1 MEAIRQRR
9 ALDTWPVLSD
19 RRPSTA
25 MGLQGGRC
33 QNRGEPSREFE
44 PFCREQFMA
53 AWVHAAGGWVL
64 GALSERWTGPGRSGI
79 AEVSCRCVFE
89 GSDTTDGLVAILRE
103 QLARCG
109 PEHLQGVAC
118 QPCPPCPLPPGHYTG
133 LDLCG
138 AAVVGVALGAGLA
151 TAGWLAAGS
160 PGRPAARARALAV
173 EDDAG
178 GTHVATPAGLGYE
191 DDENFQWHHRVL
203 LVKGDAQKWIWL
215 TPDGEVAFVDLAT
228 FRVLALRRSGPFP
241 ARHAG
246 NIYAF
251 DEVAPEDMQGYLE
264 EARALGTILGFDL
277 AGVVGLPGD
286 KWYVS
291 DPTSSH
297 FGEEVPP
304 QVLAN
309 EEVLVR
315 RGDVGLVRLDDVW
328 VHAIK
333 VGEGQNFD
341 THLAR
346 ARGGAGRDPR
356 IVGDDRDQDGGR
368 YIDFRDSVRRMKEA
382 TIPGWPLQ
390 GRRATREAVLSLR
403 DGGQGNWE
411 EHHTTWLRRSGVA
424 ERGNVAREHH
434 MICVSLRMMQQFDQL
449 DLFNIAGAEYLVR
462 RLKQLESATRKNPR
476 APDFEGLDLILD
488 TGVDDTGGMVLPEFD
503 GWVGDQARAR
513 AQTMKANRQWQEE
526 SVAHVNTVFVRQY
539 IRSTVSPPA
548 RCAIGAAGQ
557 VALPIQGLRELL
569 KSDSLYGGAPSKV
582 VPYEESKLKFWQSSV
597 TPRDVE
603 EVCPKIVV
611 DAFRDPDAYI
621 RKPDRVVEQD
631 LELLPPIKP
640 YWDARLASDASLRR
654 DFLLRLAGRG
664 LVGFRRRIR
673 SRVGCFFVEKKGGWI
688 RLVVD
693 ARDTNRTHWAPPHA
707 ALGTPA
713 ALSEQDWSDAALSDA
728 GWVSADGSPAQIF
741 GSSLDLQDS
750 FYQFFSE
757 RVAEDFGMDFPER
770 ASYYQVSHIWTPDGL
785 SPVDPDELVFPVFRG
800 VPIGWSWAL
809 WAVHSSVTSWVSDTL
824 PGGARRLLLDK
835 QPAPVAAPFR
845 PTGSVYVDN
854 VSFLGLSSDDVGQAL
869 QAAKDKLDSLGIARH
884 EVEGPATH
892 FSTVGVEYDG
902 RRRRL
907 RHSDHRA
914 WRLYLA
920 CQELERP
927 GVPRAAWQIR
937 VFLGHCVQHCLLLR
951 PALSIF
957 RLLYRFVDAQGQ
969 GPPVALSAG
978 ARREIQLFRGLIFQ
992 AVVFLDRPMSSLVLC
1007 SDSSEAGYALH
1018 RRRADV
1024 RLLRQLAA
1032 TRERWRFVPDEKRPD
1047 AALDDTFSPGWVP
1060 GAGGVLGEPPG
1071 ATGMAVWAPPPT
1083 RSREGAR
1090 GVLKG
1095 RLRPTVRPAG
1105 VSVPDSLV
1113 DPRDWSLIVEGA
1125 WRRGAPIHLLEGRI
1139 ALGGLRRAARQV
1151 DCHGSR
1157 VLSLGDNMSEL
1168 LSIEK
1173 GRAVDLG
1180 LACLC
1185 RRAAAYQIA
1194 CGISWRRR
1202 HLDTDRNLS
1211 GAGSRKALQG
1221 VYRQGQRRVGGRS
1234 DRPTLPAGCPPPAPT
1249 TPAPPAPSATAS
1261 WPVAEEACEPPPAA
1275 RLRGGRLQTCPPRP
1289 PPRASGAAGRCGPRR
1304 SPRSREGPAAGA
1316 PGHPARKATFD
1327 EAEGARDLSPPLGL
1341 AVAAPIDI
1349 KFGGWGDL
1357 LRPSI
1362 ETVVRQWIVSRKVW
1376 FVHFGTPCTPWW
1388 SLENPRGSWLFSW
1401 EPLQKFLSEHSKVSV
1416 VYDCC
1421 QFGAPYQKPTR
1432 IESDLPELGILERR
1446 CLGGHAHEHLQGKVK
1461 VRDRQGRLK
1470 QFWRTTLAGAYP
1482 PGVCHSAARAL
1493 ARAAPAAAWRPDGD
1507 PLLPG
1512 HWEAQLRRA
1521 AKMVDVQPSLECPSC
1536 PRKWV
1541 ALWPPD
1547 AVPADSSPGF
1557 LRRSQVRPATQA
1569 RYLASVAVFATAMG
1583 VVADRW
1589 VSNDLPLVDTLLE
1602 EYFEQL
1608 YVDGGSKSTARYTLA
1623 ALAYRFSVS
1632 LRAPGVFPKAKGAL
1646 AGWGKLEPDVTSEPL
1661 CWAAACLM
1669 ALYLAGLNTEI
1680 ALQAARGLVV
1690 QFDTYLRPGELL
1702 DLRVPCCILPQPSA
1716 GSGYNKMG
1724 LVVGASALVMGDDD
1738 DTVLIDGQSRA
1749 GVAGALMALVKSA
1762 NQARQGRLM
1771 FLHSYASYNR
1781 LLKRAA
1787 VAVGLPTKVTAHL
1800 PRHGGPSEDYLR
1812 GARSLADIQ
1821 SRGRWSSF
1829 RSVQRYQKSGRALAS
1844 FRRLSAA
1851 VKAEAKRAE
1860 ALQLSFLS

>member
-1 MEAIRQRR
+1 
-9 ALDTWPVLSD
+9 
-19 RRPSTA
+19 
-25 MGLQGGRC
+25 
-33 QNRGEPSREFE
+33 
-44 PFCREQFMA
+44 MA
-53 AWVHAAGGWVL
+53 AWVRAAGGWVL
-64 GALSERWTGPGRSGI
+64 GALSERWTGAGRSGV

-151 TAGWLAAGS
+151 TAAWLAAGA
-160 PGRPAARARALAV
+160 PGRPA
-173 EDDAG
+173 
-178 GTHVATPAGLGYE
+178 
-191 DDENFQWHHRVL
+191 
-203 LVKGDAQKWIWL
+203 
-215 TPDGEVAFVDLAT
+215 
-228 FRVLALRRSGPFP
+228 
-241 ARHAG
+241 
-246 NIYAF
+246 
-251 DEVAPEDMQGYLE
+251 DMQGYLE

-328 VHAIK
+328 IHAIK
-333 VGEGQNFD
+333 VSEGQNFD
-341 THLAR
+341 AYLAR
-346 ARGGAGRDPR
+346 ARGGAGRGPR
-356 IVGDDRDQDGGR
+356 VVGDERDQDGGR
-368 YIDFRDSVRRMKEA
+368 YIDFRDSVRRMKET

-411 EHHTTWLRRSGVA
+411 EHHATWLRRSGVA

-488 TGVDDTGGMVLPEFD
+488 AGVDDTGGMVLPEFD

-526 SVAHVNTVFVRQY
+526 RTAAQPKA
-539 IRSTVSPPA
+539 PPKGPKGGGA
-548 RCAIGAAGQ
+548 DAGGAADSGTSGSATSSSRGRQ
-557 VALPIQGLRELL
+557 LGRCVAEYGPRPADLHPRGALQELL

-603 EVCPKIVV
+603 EVCPKFVV

-631 LELLPPIKP
+631 LELLPPVKP
-640 YWDARLASDASLRR
+640 YWDARLASDARLRR

-693 ARDTNRTHWAPPHA
+693 ARDANRTHWAPPHA

-713 ALSEQDWSDAALSDA
+713 ALSEQDWSDAALADA

-800 VPIGWSWAL
+800 VPMGWSWAL

-854 VSFLGLSSDDVGQAL
+854 VSFLGLSSDDVGHAL
-869 QAAKDKLDSLGIARH
+869 QAAKDKLDSLGIACH

-892 FSTVGVEYDG
+892 FTTVGVEYDG

-957 RLLYRFVDAQGQ
+957 RLLYRFVGAQGQ

-1071 ATGMAVWAPPPT
+1071 ATGVAVWAPPPT

-1125 WRRGAPIHLLEGRI
+1125 WRRAAPIHLLEGRI
-1139 ALGGLRRAARQV
+1139 ALGGLRHAAWQV

-1168 LSIEK
+1168 LSVEK
-1173 GRAVDLG
+1173 GRAVDHG

-1202 HLDTDRNLS
+1202 HLDADRDLS
-1211 GAGSRKALQG
+1211 DAGSRKALQG
-1221 VYRQGQRRVGGRS
+1221 VYRPGQRRVGGGS
-1234 DRPTLPAGCPPPAPT
+1234 ERPALPAGCPQSAPPA
-1249 TPAPPAPSATAS
+1249 PAPPAPSATAS
-1261 WPVAEEACEPPPAA
+1261 WPVAEE
-1275 RLRGGRLQTCPPRP
+1275 
-1289 PPRASGAAGRCGPRR
+1289 
-1304 SPRSREGPAAGA
+1304 
-1316 PGHPARKATFD
+1316 
-1327 EAEGARDLSPPLGL
+1327 LGL

-1357 LRPSI
+1357 LRPGI

-1388 SLENPRGSWLFSW
+1388 SLENPRGSRLFSW

-1421 QFGAPYQKPTR
+1421 RFGAPYQKPTR
-1432 IESDLPELGILERR
+1432 IESDLPELGTLEGVVLEVMPTSIFRGRSRSVIARVGSSSSGARPWLAPTLLVSATAPLGPWRARR
-1446 CLGGHAHEHLQGKVK
+1446 PRE
-1461 VRDRQGRLK
+1461 
-1470 QFWRTTLAGAYP
+1470 
-1482 PGVCHSAARAL
+1482 PG
-1493 ARAAPAAAWRPDGD
+1493 D
-1507 PLLPG
+1507 
-1512 HWEAQLRRA
+1512 
-1521 AKMVDVQPSLECPSC
+1521 KMGIHCCP
-1536 PRKWV
+1536 
-1541 ALWPPD
+1541 
-1547 AVPADSSPGF
+1547 VPADSSPGF

-1569 RYLASVAVFATAMG
+1569 RYLASVVVFATAMG

-1589 VSNDLPLVDTLLE
+1589 VSKDLPLVDTLLV

-1608 YVDGGSKSTARYTLA
+1608 YVDGGGKSTARYTLA

-1632 LRAPGVFPKAKGAL
+1632 LRAPDVFPKAKGAL
-1646 AGWGKLEPDVTSEPL
+1646 SGWGKLEPDVTSEPL

-1724 LVVGASALVMGDDD
+1724 LVVGASALVMGDDVHTRVTKTGLQD

-1781 LLKRAA
+1781 LLKKAA
-1787 VAVGLPTKVTAHL
+1787 VAVGPPTKVTAHL
-1800 PRHGGPSEDYLR
+1800 PRHGGPSENYLR

-1860 ALQLSFLS
+1860 AMQLSFLS

>member
-1 MEAIRQRR
+1 
-9 ALDTWPVLSD
+9 
-19 RRPSTA
+19 
-25 MGLQGGRC
+25 
-33 QNRGEPSREFE
+33 
-44 PFCREQFMA
+44 MA

-64 GALSERWTGPGRSGI
+64 GALSERWTGPGRSGL

-118 QPCPPCPLPPGHYTG
+118 QPCPPCPLPPGHYAG

-151 TAGWLAAGS
+151 TAAWLAAGS
-160 PGRPAARARALAV
+160 PGRPAVRGRALAV

-178 GTHVATPAGLGYE
+178 GAHVATPAAMARALDTPFSQCLVRYE

-203 LVKGDAQKWIWL
+203 LVQGDAQKWIWL

-251 DEVAPEDMQGYLE
+251 DEVAAEDMQGYLE

-328 VHAIK
+328 IHAIK
-333 VGEGQNFD
+333 VSEGQNFD
-341 THLAR
+341 TYLAR

-356 IVGDDRDQDGGR
+356 VVGDERDQDGGR

-434 MICVSLRMMQQFDQL
+434 MICASLRMMQQFDQL

-526 SVAHVNTVFVRQY
+526 RTAAQPKAPPKGPKGGGADAGNGCSSDALVNTVFVRQFT
-539 IRSTVSPPA
+539 RSTVSPPA
-548 RCAIGAAGQ
+548 RCAIVAAGQ
-557 VALPIQGLRELL
+557 VALPIQDLHPRGALQELL

-603 EVCPKIVV
+603 EVCPKFVV
-611 DAFRDPDAYI
+611 DAFRDPDTYI

-640 YWDARLASDASLRR
+640 YWDARLASDAGLRR

-800 VPIGWSWAL
+800 VPMGWSWAL
-809 WAVHSSVTSWVSDTL
+809 WAVHSSVTSWVADTL

-854 VSFLGLSSDDVGQAL
+854 VSFLGLSSDDVGLAL
-869 QAAKDKLDSLGIARH
+869 QAAKDKLDSLGIAYH

-892 FSTVGVEYDG
+892 FTTVGVEYDG

-957 RLLYRFVDAQGQ
+957 RLLYRFVDARGQ

-1071 ATGMAVWAPPPT
+1071 ATGVAVWAPPPT

-1105 VSVPDSLV
+1105 APVPDSLV

-1125 WRRGAPIHLLEGRI
+1125 WRRGGPIHLLEGRV
-1139 ALGGLRRAARQV
+1139 ALGGLRHAARQV

-1211 GAGSRKALQG
+1211 DAGSRKALQG
-1221 VYRQGQRRVGGRS
+1221 VYRPGQRRVGGRS
-1234 DRPTLPAGCPPPAPT
+1234 ERPAPPAGCPQSAPP
-1249 TPAPPAPSATAS
+1249 TPAPPAPSAIAR
-1261 WPVAEEACEPPPAA
+1261 WPVAEEVF
-1275 RLRGGRLQTCPPRP
+1275 
-1289 PPRASGAAGRCGPRR
+1289 SG
-1304 SPRSREGPAAGA
+1304 
-1316 PGHPARKATFD
+1316 
-1327 EAEGARDLSPPLGL
+1327 GARWTGALAQLGL

-1349 KFGGWGDL
+1349 KFGHWGDL

-1362 ETVVRQWIVSRKVW
+1362 ETVFRQWIVSRKVW

-1388 SLENPRGSWLFSW
+1388 SLENPRGSRLFSW

-1493 ARAAPAAAWRPDGD
+1493 ARAAPAGAWRPDGD

-1521 AKMVDVQPSLECPSC
+1521 AKVGDDQPSLECPSC

-1541 ALWPPD
+1541 ALWPAD
-1547 AVPADSSPGF
+1547 AEGWGRFVGLPRPRVPADSSPGF

-1569 RYLASVAVFATAMG
+1569 RYLASVVVFAAAMG

-1589 VSNDLPLVDTLLE
+1589 VSKDLPLVDTLLE

-1646 AGWGKLEPDVTSEPL
+1646 AGRGKLEPDVTSEPL

-1724 LVVGASALVMGDDD
+1724 LVVGASALVMGDDVHTRVTKTGLQD

-1781 LLKRAA
+1781 LLKKAA